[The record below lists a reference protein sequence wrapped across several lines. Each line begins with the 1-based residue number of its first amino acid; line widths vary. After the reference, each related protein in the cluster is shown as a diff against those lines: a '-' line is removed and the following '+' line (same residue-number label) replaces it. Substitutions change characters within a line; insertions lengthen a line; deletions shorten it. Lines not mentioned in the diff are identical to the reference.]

1 MNFYTKNIYK
11 LFSLTLLFVGFLST
25 NAKAQYGDYEI
36 KAGTVYTFMRYVTWS
51 DDAFDRRSNKIIL
64 AIYGSDPFGSVIDNI
79 CRGRTIKGRYIE
91 IKRPKELKDLKGA
104 HVVFISRS
112 ERNNVC
118 RVLDYIKDFKRAS
131 VLTIGDNIE
140 GFCEKGGMVKLN
152 GSGNYYFSLN
162 WNEMSNYGPVPDT
175 RLLEIAE
182 KLINT
187 DQDRCQ

>member
-1 MNFYTKNIYK
+1 LI
-11 LFSLTLLFVGFLST
+11 LFFVGFFST
-25 NAKAQYGDYEI
+25 KVQAQYGDYEI
-36 KAGTVYTFMRYVTWS
+36 KAATVHTFMRYVTWS

-64 AIYGSDPFGSVIDNI
+64 VIYGSDPFGSVIDNL
-79 CRGRTIKGRYIE
+79 CRGRTIKGRYVE
-91 IKRPKELKDLKGA
+91 IRRTSELKELKGA
-104 HVVFISRS
+104 HVVFVSRS

-118 RVLDYIKDFKRAS
+118 RILEYIKDFKRAS

-152 GSGNYYFSLN
+152 GNGNYYFSLN

-175 RLLEIAE
+175 RLLGMAE
-182 KLINT
+182 KLITT